1 MKRRSNRDYFGPMT
15 GFKGFLHRTAMFLLY
30 PLRKPLIFFP
40 LLILLYLIPTF
51 IGARPSEV
59 HVWYWNKIKSAYNS
73 AAGVVSD
80 KVNPWFADKEE
91 AVPELGGKA
100 LPERGI
106 DQLVGMRQKAVRRQ
120 MFEKAKSAP
129 QAVDI
134 LENEEVVPVSEIKR
148 DEQPQPAADVVQEYN
163 DKISELSSRNT
174 APAGSATITVSQK
187 LPLVYLK
194 DPVPVSGKA
203 LVQNANEIIVDGT
216 YIFLY
221 GIYVDPN
228 LPKDKEKKKYLE
240 QFVKDKVVRC
250 DIVAYTYQDIATA
263 LCYVDDDS
271 INQRLVD
278 EEFSRNVAL

>member
-163 DKISELSSRNT
+163 DKISELSSRNM
-174 APAGSATITVSQK
+174 APAGSSTVTVSQK

-194 DPVPVSGKA
+194 DPVSVSGKA

-228 LPKDKEKKKYLE
+228 LPKGIEAKKYLE

>member
-134 LENEEVVPVSEIKR
+134 LENEEIVPVSEIKR

-163 DKISELSSRNT
+163 DKISELSSRNM
-174 APAGSATITVSQK
+174 APAGSSTVTVSQK

-194 DPVPVSGKA
+194 DPVSVSGKA

-228 LPKDKEKKKYLE
+228 LPKGIEAKKYLE

>member
-15 GFKGFLHRTAMFLLY
+15 GFKGILHRTAMFLLY

-73 AAGVVSD
+73 AADVVSD
-80 KVNPWFADKEE
+80 KVNPWFANKEE
-91 AVPELGGKA
+91 ATPELGGKA

-163 DKISELSSRNT
+163 DKISELSSRNM
-174 APAGSATITVSQK
+174 APAGSSTVTVSQK

-194 DPVPVSGKA
+194 DPISVSGKA

-228 LPKDKEKKKYLE
+228 LPKGIEAKKYLE

>member
-163 DKISELSSRNT
+163 DKISELSSRNM
-174 APAGSATITVSQK
+174 APAGSATVTVSQK

-194 DPVPVSGKA
+194 DPVSVSGKA

-228 LPKDKEKKKYLE
+228 LPKGIEAKKYLE

>member
-15 GFKGFLHRTAMFLLY
+15 GFKGFLHRMAMFLLY

-134 LENEEVVPVSEIKR
+134 LENEEIVPVSEIKR

-228 LPKDKEKKKYLE
+228 LPKGIEAKKYLE

>member
-15 GFKGFLHRTAMFLLY
+15 GFKGILHRTAMFLLY

-80 KVNPWFADKEE
+80 KVNPWFANKEE
-91 AVPELGGKA
+91 ATPELGGKV

-134 LENEEVVPVSEIKR
+134 LENEEVVPVSR
-148 DEQPQPAADVVQEYN
+148 
-163 DKISELSSRNT
+163 LSGTNSRSRNM
-174 APAGSATITVSQK
+174 APAGSSTVTVSQK

-194 DPVPVSGKA
+194 DPVSVSGKA

-228 LPKDKEKKKYLE
+228 LPKGIEAKKYLE

>member
-80 KVNPWFADKEE
+80 KVNLWFANKEE
-91 AVPELGGKA
+91 AAPELGGKA

-228 LPKDKEKKKYLE
+228 LPKGIEAKKYLE

>member
-1 MKRRSNRDYFGPMT
+1 MQV
-15 GFKGFLHRTAMFLLY
+15 
-30 PLRKPLIFFP
+30 
-40 LLILLYLIPTF
+40 
-51 IGARPSEV
+51 E
-59 HVWYWNKIKSAYNS
+59 
-73 AAGVVSD
+73 AA
-80 KVNPWFADKEE
+80 A
-91 AVPELGGKA
+91 
-100 LPERGI
+100 
-106 DQLVGMRQKAVRRQ
+106 
-120 MFEKAKSAP
+120 
-129 QAVDI
+129 
-134 LENEEVVPVSEIKR
+134 
-148 DEQPQPAADVVQEYN
+148 
-163 DKISELSSRNT
+163 
-174 APAGSATITVSQK
+174 QK

-228 LPKDKEKKKYLE
+228 LPKGIEAKKYLE

>member
-174 APAGSATITVSQK
+174 ASAGSATITVSQK

-228 LPKDKEKKKYLE
+228 LPKGIEAKKYLE

>member
-80 KVNPWFADKEE
+80 KVNPWFTDKEE

-228 LPKDKEKKKYLE
+228 LPKGIEAKKYLE

>member
-134 LENEEVVPVSEIKR
+134 LENEEIVPVSEIKR
-148 DEQPQPAADVVQEYN
+148 DEQPQPVADVVQEYN

-228 LPKDKEKKKYLE
+228 LPKGIEAKKYLE

>member
-228 LPKDKEKKKYLE
+228 LPKGIEAKKYLE

-250 DIVAYTYQDIATA
+250 NIVAYTYQDIATA

>member
-134 LENEEVVPVSEIKR
+134 LENEEIVPVSEIKR

-174 APAGSATITVSQK
+174 APAGSAIITVSQK

-228 LPKDKEKKKYLE
+228 LPKGIEAKKYLE

>member
-30 PLRKPLIFFP
+30 PLRQPLIFFP

-134 LENEEVVPVSEIKR
+134 LENEEIVPVSEIKR

-228 LPKDKEKKKYLE
+228 LPKGIEAKKYLE

>member
-15 GFKGFLHRTAMFLLY
+15 GFKGILHRTAMFLLY

-80 KVNPWFADKEE
+80 KVNPWFANKEE
-91 AVPELGGKA
+91 ATPELGGKA

-134 LENEEVVPVSEIKR
+134 LENEEGGPVSEIKR

-163 DKISELSSRNT
+163 DKISELSSRNM
-174 APAGSATITVSQK
+174 APAGSSTVTVSQK

-194 DPVPVSGKA
+194 DPVSVSGKA

-228 LPKDKEKKKYLE
+228 LPKGIEAKKYLE

>member
-15 GFKGFLHRTAMFLLY
+15 GFKGFLHRMAMFLLY

-194 DPVPVSGKA
+194 DSVPVSGKA

-228 LPKDKEKKKYLE
+228 LPKGIEAKKYLE

>member
-148 DEQPQPAADVVQEYN
+148 DEQPRPAADVVQEYN

-174 APAGSATITVSQK
+174 ASAGSATITVSQK

-228 LPKDKEKKKYLE
+228 LPKGIEAKKYLE

>member
-15 GFKGFLHRTAMFLLY
+15 GFKGILHRMAMFLLY

-80 KVNPWFADKEE
+80 KVNPWFANKEE
-91 AVPELGGKA
+91 ATPELGGKV

-148 DEQPQPAADVVQEYN
+148 DEQSQPAGDVVQEYN
-163 DKISELSSRNT
+163 DKISELSSRNM
-174 APAGSATITVSQK
+174 APAGSSTVTVSQK

-194 DPVPVSGKA
+194 DPVSVSGKA

-228 LPKDKEKKKYLE
+228 LPKGIEAKKYLE

>member
-148 DEQPQPAADVVQEYN
+148 DEQPQPAADVVQEN

-228 LPKDKEKKKYLE
+228 LPKGIEAKKYLE

>member
-129 QAVDI
+129 QVVDI

-174 APAGSATITVSQK
+174 APAGSASITVSQK

-228 LPKDKEKKKYLE
+228 LPKGIEAKKYLE

>member
-1 MKRRSNRDYFGPMT
+1 
-15 GFKGFLHRTAMFLLY
+15 MFLLY

-80 KVNPWFADKEE
+80 KVNPWFANKEE
-91 AVPELGGKA
+91 ATPELGGKV

-134 LENEEVVPVSEIKR
+134 LENEEVVPVSEMKR

-163 DKISELSSRNT
+163 DKISELSSRNM
-174 APAGSATITVSQK
+174 APAGSSTVTVSQK

-194 DPVPVSGKA
+194 DPVSVSGKA

-228 LPKDKEKKKYLE
+228 LPKGIEAKKYLE

>member
-91 AVPELGGKA
+91 ATPELGGKA

-163 DKISELSSRNT
+163 DKISELSSRNM
-174 APAGSATITVSQK
+174 APAGSSTVTVSQK

-194 DPVPVSGKA
+194 DPVSVSGKA

-228 LPKDKEKKKYLE
+228 LPKGIEAKKYLE

>member
-134 LENEEVVPVSEIKR
+134 LENEEIVPVSEIKR

-163 DKISELSSRNT
+163 DKISELSSRNM
-174 APAGSATITVSQK
+174 APAGSATVTVSQK

-228 LPKDKEKKKYLE
+228 LPKGIEAKKYLE

>member
-91 AVPELGGKA
+91 EVPELGGKA

-228 LPKDKEKKKYLE
+228 LPKGIEAKKYLE

-271 INQRLVD
+271 INQRQVD

>member
-134 LENEEVVPVSEIKR
+134 LENEEIVPVSEIKR

-163 DKISELSSRNT
+163 DKISELSSRNK

-228 LPKDKEKKKYLE
+228 LPKGIEAKKYLE

>member
-1 MKRRSNRDYFGPMT
+1 MKRRSNRNYFGPMT
-15 GFKGFLHRTAMFLLY
+15 GFKGILHRTAMFLLY

-80 KVNPWFADKEE
+80 KVNPWFANKEE
-91 AVPELGGKA
+91 ATPELGGKV

-163 DKISELSSRNT
+163 DKISELSSRNM
-174 APAGSATITVSQK
+174 APAGSSTVTVSQK

-194 DPVPVSGKA
+194 DPVSVSGKA

-228 LPKDKEKKKYLE
+228 LPKGIEAKKYLE

>member
-134 LENEEVVPVSEIKR
+134 LENEEIVPVSEIKR

-203 LVQNANEIIVDGT
+203 LVQNANEFIVDGT

-228 LPKDKEKKKYLE
+228 LPKGIEAKKYLE

>member
-59 HVWYWNKIKSAYNS
+59 HVWSWNKIKSAYNS

-228 LPKDKEKKKYLE
+228 LPKGIEAKKYLE

>member
-148 DEQPQPAADVVQEYN
+148 DEQPQPAAGVVQEYN

-174 APAGSATITVSQK
+174 ASAGSATITVSQK

-228 LPKDKEKKKYLE
+228 LPKGIEAKKYLE

>member
-15 GFKGFLHRTAMFLLY
+15 GFKGILHRTAMFLLY

-163 DKISELSSRNT
+163 DKISELSSRNM
-174 APAGSATITVSQK
+174 APAGSSTVTVSQK

-194 DPVPVSGKA
+194 DPVSVSGKA

-228 LPKDKEKKKYLE
+228 LPKGIEAKKYLE

>member
-228 LPKDKEKKKYLE
+228 LPKGIEAKKYLE

-263 LCYVDDDS
+263 LCYVDDDT

>member
-134 LENEEVVPVSEIKR
+134 LEKEEIVPVSEIKR

-228 LPKDKEKKKYLE
+228 LPKGIEAKKYLE

>member
-51 IGARPSEV
+51 IGARPSEM

-228 LPKDKEKKKYLE
+228 LPKGIEAKKYLE

>member
-73 AAGVVSD
+73 AVGVVSD

-228 LPKDKEKKKYLE
+228 LPKGIEAKKYLE

>member
-80 KVNPWFADKEE
+80 KVNPWFANKEE
-91 AVPELGGKA
+91 ATPELGGKV

-228 LPKDKEKKKYLE
+228 LPKGIEAKKYLE

>member
-228 LPKDKEKKKYLE
+228 LPKGIEAKKYLE

>member
-106 DQLVGMRQKAVRRQ
+106 DQLVWMRQKAVRRQ

-134 LENEEVVPVSEIKR
+134 LENEEIVPVSEIKR

-228 LPKDKEKKKYLE
+228 LPKGIEAKKYLE